1 MYRCMRIFLGQLIM
15 TSLTDSEVTH
25 HLAKPGQPWQRH
37 RPRNLSRVA
46 GAVIEPR
53 GPIVR
58 RSSPEGKARL
68 KNATYFSNLLVLIVR
83 EANTSR
89 PGRKKKFLF
98 LRLGSE
104 PPAPK
109 WKEKERER
117 ILGLFCL
124 AQWTLCL
131 LSLWEGGGGYLGASL
146 CSGPETLPSISHQK
160 KKKKVPESE
169 TGLGSPGQKLRA
181 QL

>member
-25 HLAKPGQPWQRH
+25 HLARPGQPWQRH

-89 PGRKKKFLF
+89 PGRKKKSFCFFDSALSHPPQSG
-98 LRLGSE
+98 RKKKGNGS
-104 PPAPK
+104 
-109 WKEKERER
+109 WDC
-117 ILGLFCL
+117 FV
-124 AQWTLCL
+124 W
-131 LSLWEGGGGYLGASL
+131 LSGPFASL
-146 CSGPETLPSISHQK
+146 ASGKGVGVIWGPLSAQDLKHSLQFPTK
-160 KKKKVPESE
+160 KKKKKF
-169 TGLGSPGQKLRA
+169 QNRKLALAPQGRN
-181 QL
+181 